1 MPKKKG
7 SKEPE
12 KILLYNNFARKNDVQ
27 RRLTSVISIA
37 NNTVI
42 PLCKALGMPILKP
55 CVLKWVADDE
65 AFLSDYVDKCKREF
79 AEGGRFVSK
88 LIAEAAE
95 SDFVTQ
101 VKFNPYP
108 VMPLCRTLT
117 ADEEKLIT
125 LKGDVMGV
133 DNEKLTEFTN
143 VYLTNAKQIE
153 CYRRVE
159 ELCSVLND
167 FFAGTQLEPK
177 RDALSAWSTVLFAAP
192 DGRFRVNP
200 RQDFNKLIKK
210 Q

>member
-1 MPKKKG
+1 MPKKTG
-7 SKEPE
+7 KEPE
-12 KILLYNNFARKNDVQ
+12 RILLYNNFARKNDVQ
-27 RRLTSVISIA
+27 MRLNSVISIA
-37 NNTVI
+37 NKTVI
-42 PLCKALGMPILKP
+42 PICKALGMPILKP

-65 AFLSDYVDKCKREF
+65 AFLSDYVDKCKRDF
-79 AEGGRFVSK
+79 AGGGRSVSR

-95 SDFVTQ
+95 SDFATQ
-101 VKFNPYP
+101 KQFNPYP
-108 VMPLCRTLT
+108 AFPSCRTLT

-125 LKGDVMGV
+125 LKGDVMGY
-133 DNEKLTEFTN
+133 NAEKLTEFTN

-153 CYRRVE
+153 CYRRAE

-167 FFAGTQLEPK
+167 FFSGTQLEPK

-192 DGRFRVNP
+192 DGKFRVNP